1 MYVLVSSCLAC
12 GKGIGYIIKGVTEAL
27 SFSDYSLSKG
37 DMLMIKKVFTVLL
50 GLLVAGTMISVDCS
64 DAAVKRNRVRPRTV
78 SKPVTQPAPTA
89 TQQTTAAP
97 AAAATA
103 TAPKTTTA
111 PAATAQG
118 MPYGQTMAPGQTMA
132 APQSQGSGMGSAL
145 LGVGAG
151 LAGGYLLNSA
161 LSGSDATAATAAAP
175 AEGGQSAVA
184 AAPAPA
190 AAPASP
196 VANLLGY
203 DTANYC
209 TQLSQGN
216 ADVMQQCTAAEAA
229 ATAAFRQCVA
239 MSTGLNGI
247 GSYDALLRCLRG
259 TPAAQ

>member
-1 MYVLVSSCLAC
+1 
-12 GKGIGYIIKGVTEAL
+12 
-27 SFSDYSLSKG
+27 
-37 DMLMIKKVFTVLL
+37 MLKKVFTVLL

-89 TQQTTAAP
+89 TQQTSAAP
-97 AAAATA
+97 AAAAT
-103 TAPKTTTA
+103 TTA
-111 PAATAQG
+111 PRTATSPAATATQPATAQG
-118 MPYGQTMAPGQTMA
+118 MPYGQTAAPGQTMA

-161 LSGSDATAATAAAP
+161 LSGSDATAAEAAAAAAAP
-175 AEGGQSAVA
+175 AAGGQSAVA
-184 AAPAPA
+184 ATPAPA

-216 ADVMQQCTAAEAA
+216 ADIMQQCTAAETA

-239 MSTGLNGI
+239 MSSGLNGI

>member
-1 MYVLVSSCLAC
+1 
-12 GKGIGYIIKGVTEAL
+12 
-27 SFSDYSLSKG
+27 
-37 DMLMIKKVFTVLL
+37 MIKKVFTVLL
-50 GLLVAGTMISVDCS
+50 GLLVAGAMISVDCS

-89 TQQTTAAP
+89 TQQTTTAP

-184 AAPAPA
+184 ATPAPA

>member
-1 MYVLVSSCLAC
+1 
-12 GKGIGYIIKGVTEAL
+12 
-27 SFSDYSLSKG
+27 
-37 DMLMIKKVFTVLL
+37 MIKKVFTVLL
-50 GLLVAGTMISVDCS
+50 GLLVAGAMISVDCS

-78 SKPVTQPAPTA
+78 SKPVTQPAPKA
-89 TQQTTAAP
+89 TQQTTAAPAAAATATAPKTTAAP

-111 PAATAQG
+111 PAATATQPTTAQG

>member
-1 MYVLVSSCLAC
+1 
-12 GKGIGYIIKGVTEAL
+12 
-27 SFSDYSLSKG
+27 
-37 DMLMIKKVFTVLL
+37 MIKKVFTVLL

-97 AAAATA
+97 AAAAT
-103 TAPKTTTA
+103 TTA
-111 PAATAQG
+111 PRTTTSPAATATQPATAQG
-118 MPYGQTMAPGQTMA
+118 MPYGQTAAPGQTMA

-161 LSGSDATAATAAAP
+161 LSGSDATAAEAAAAAP
-175 AEGGQSAVA
+175 AGGQSAVA
-184 AAPAPA
+184 SAPAA

-216 ADVMQQCTAAEAA
+216 ADIMQQCTAAETA

-239 MSTGLNGI
+239 MSSGLNSI

>member
-1 MYVLVSSCLAC
+1 
-12 GKGIGYIIKGVTEAL
+12 
-27 SFSDYSLSKG
+27 
-37 DMLMIKKVFTVLL
+37 MIKKVFTVLL
-50 GLLVAGTMISVDCS
+50 GLLVAGAMISVDCS

-103 TAPKTTTA
+103 TAPKTTTTA
-111 PAATAQG
+111 PAATATQPTTAQG

-132 APQSQGSGMGSAL
+132 APQS

-175 AEGGQSAVA
+175 AEGGQAT
-184 AAPAPA
+184 A

>member
-1 MYVLVSSCLAC
+1 
-12 GKGIGYIIKGVTEAL
+12 
-27 SFSDYSLSKG
+27 
-37 DMLMIKKVFTVLL
+37 MIKKVFTVLL

-111 PAATAQG
+111 PAATATQPTTAQG

-175 AEGGQSAVA
+175 AEGGQSAV
-184 AAPAPA
+184 A

>member
-1 MYVLVSSCLAC
+1 
-12 GKGIGYIIKGVTEAL
+12 
-27 SFSDYSLSKG
+27 
-37 DMLMIKKVFTVLL
+37 MIKKVFTVLL

-78 SKPVTQPAPTA
+78 SKPMTQPAPTA

-111 PAATAQG
+111 PAATATQPTTAQG

-175 AEGGQSAVA
+175 AEGGQSAV
-184 AAPAPA
+184 A

>member
-1 MYVLVSSCLAC
+1 
-12 GKGIGYIIKGVTEAL
+12 
-27 SFSDYSLSKG
+27 
-37 DMLMIKKVFTVLL
+37 MIKKVFTVLL

-111 PAATAQG
+111 PAATATQPTTAQG

-175 AEGGQSAVA
+175 AEGGQAT
-184 AAPAPA
+184 A

>member
-1 MYVLVSSCLAC
+1 
-12 GKGIGYIIKGVTEAL
+12 
-27 SFSDYSLSKG
+27 
-37 DMLMIKKVFTVLL
+37 MIKKVFTVLL

-97 AAAATA
+97 AAAAT
-103 TAPKTTTA
+103 TTA
-111 PAATAQG
+111 PRTATSPAATATQPATAQG
-118 MPYGQTMAPGQTMA
+118 MPYGQTAAPGQTMA

-161 LSGSDATAATAAAP
+161 LSGSDATAAEAA
-175 AEGGQSAVA
+175 GGQSAVA
-184 AAPAPA
+184 SAPAA

-216 ADVMQQCTAAEAA
+216 ADIMQQCTAAETA

-239 MSTGLNGI
+239 MSSGLNGI

>member
-1 MYVLVSSCLAC
+1 
-12 GKGIGYIIKGVTEAL
+12 
-27 SFSDYSLSKG
+27 
-37 DMLMIKKVFTVLL
+37 MIKKVFTVLL
-50 GLLVAGTMISVDCS
+50 GLLVAGAMISVDCS

-97 AAAATA
+97 
-103 TAPKTTTA
+103 KTTTA
-111 PAATAQG
+111 PAATATQPTTAQG

>member
-1 MYVLVSSCLAC
+1 
-12 GKGIGYIIKGVTEAL
+12 
-27 SFSDYSLSKG
+27 
-37 DMLMIKKVFTVLL
+37 MIKKVFTVLL
-50 GLLVAGTMISVDCS
+50 GLLVAGAMISVDCS

-78 SKPVTQPAPTA
+78 SNPVTHPARTA
-89 TQQTTAAP
+89 PQHPPAAP

-111 PAATAQG
+111 PAATATQPTTAQG

-184 AAPAPA
+184 ATPAPA

-216 ADVMQQCTAAEAA
+216 ADVMQQCTAVEAA

>member
-1 MYVLVSSCLAC
+1 
-12 GKGIGYIIKGVTEAL
+12 
-27 SFSDYSLSKG
+27 
-37 DMLMIKKVFTVLL
+37 MIKKVFTVLL

-89 TQQTTAAP
+89 TQQTTA
-97 AAAATA
+97 
-103 TAPKTTTA
+103 PKTTTTA
-111 PAATAQG
+111 PAATVTQPTTAQG

>member
-1 MYVLVSSCLAC
+1 
-12 GKGIGYIIKGVTEAL
+12 
-27 SFSDYSLSKG
+27 
-37 DMLMIKKVFTVLL
+37 MIKKVFTVLL

-103 TAPKTTTA
+103 TAPKTTTTA
-111 PAATAQG
+111 PAATVTQPTTAQG
-118 MPYGQTMAPGQTMA
+118 MPYGQTMA

-161 LSGSDATAATAAAP
+161 LSGSDATAAT
-175 AEGGQSAVA
+175 A

>member
-1 MYVLVSSCLAC
+1 
-12 GKGIGYIIKGVTEAL
+12 
-27 SFSDYSLSKG
+27 
-37 DMLMIKKVFTVLL
+37 MIKKVFTVLL

-89 TQQTTAAP
+89 TQQTTA
-97 AAAATA
+97 
-103 TAPKTTTA
+103 PKTTTA
-111 PAATAQG
+111 PAATAAQPTTAQG

-151 LAGGYLLNSA
+151 LASGYLLNSA
-161 LSGSDATAATAAAP
+161 LSGADATAATAAAP

>member
-1 MYVLVSSCLAC
+1 
-12 GKGIGYIIKGVTEAL
+12 
-27 SFSDYSLSKG
+27 
-37 DMLMIKKVFTVLL
+37 MIKKVFTVLL
-50 GLLVAGTMISVDCS
+50 GLLVAGAMISVDCS
-64 DAAVKRNRVRPRTV
+64 DAAVKRNRVRPRTA

-97 AAAATA
+97 AAAATV
-103 TAPKTTTA
+103 TAPKTTTTA
-111 PAATAQG
+111 PAATATQPTTAQG

-175 AEGGQSAVA
+175 AEGGQAT
-184 AAPAPA
+184 A

>member
-1 MYVLVSSCLAC
+1 
-12 GKGIGYIIKGVTEAL
+12 
-27 SFSDYSLSKG
+27 
-37 DMLMIKKVFTVLL
+37 MIKKVFTVLL

-78 SKPVTQPAPTA
+78 SKPVTQPAPAA

-111 PAATAQG
+111 PAATATQPTTAQG
-118 MPYGQTMAPGQTMA
+118 MPYGQTMA

-175 AEGGQSAVA
+175 AEGGQATAA

-209 TQLSQGN
+209 TQLSQGI

>member
-1 MYVLVSSCLAC
+1 
-12 GKGIGYIIKGVTEAL
+12 
-27 SFSDYSLSKG
+27 
-37 DMLMIKKVFTVLL
+37 MIKKVFTVLL
-50 GLLVAGTMISVDCS
+50 GLLVAGAMISVDCS

>member
-1 MYVLVSSCLAC
+1 
-12 GKGIGYIIKGVTEAL
+12 
-27 SFSDYSLSKG
+27 
-37 DMLMIKKVFTVLL
+37 MIKKVFTVLL

-97 AAAATA
+97 AAAATTTAPRTTTSPAA
-103 TAPKTTTA
+103 TAPQ
-111 PAATAQG
+111 PATAQG
-118 MPYGQTMAPGQTMA
+118 MPYGQTAAPGQTMA

-161 LSGSDATAATAAAP
+161 LSGSDATAAEAAAAP
-175 AEGGQSAVA
+175 AAGGQSAVA

-216 ADVMQQCTAAEAA
+216 ADIMQQCTAAETA

-239 MSTGLNGI
+239 MSSGLNGI

>member
-1 MYVLVSSCLAC
+1 
-12 GKGIGYIIKGVTEAL
+12 
-27 SFSDYSLSKG
+27 
-37 DMLMIKKVFTVLL
+37 MIKKAVTVLL

-64 DAAVKRNRVRPRTV
+64 DAAVKRNRARPRAV
-78 SKPVTQPAPTA
+78 SKPLTQPAPAA

-97 AAAATA
+97 AAATAT
-103 TAPKTTTA
+103 TAPK
-111 PAATAQG
+111 AATSPATAATQPTTVQG
-118 MPYGQTMAPGQTMA
+118 MPYGQTAAPGQTMT

-161 LSGSDATAATAAAP
+161 LSGSDATAAEAAAAAAP
-175 AEGGQSAVA
+175 AAGGQSAVA

-216 ADVMQQCTAAEAA
+216 ADIMQQCTAAETA

-239 MSTGLNGI
+239 MSSGLNGI

-259 TPAAQ
+259 APAAQ

>member
-1 MYVLVSSCLAC
+1 
-12 GKGIGYIIKGVTEAL
+12 
-27 SFSDYSLSKG
+27 
-37 DMLMIKKVFTVLL
+37 MIKKVFTVLL
-50 GLLVAGTMISVDCS
+50 GLLVAGAMISVDCS

-103 TAPKTTTA
+103 TAPKTTTTA
-111 PAATAQG
+111 PAATVTQPTTAQG

-184 AAPAPA
+184 ATPAPA

>member
-1 MYVLVSSCLAC
+1 
-12 GKGIGYIIKGVTEAL
+12 
-27 SFSDYSLSKG
+27 
-37 DMLMIKKVFTVLL
+37 
-50 GLLVAGTMISVDCS
+50 
-64 DAAVKRNRVRPRTV
+64 
-78 SKPVTQPAPTA
+78 
-89 TQQTTAAP
+89 
-97 AAAATA
+97 
-103 TAPKTTTA
+103 
-111 PAATAQG
+111 

-184 AAPAPA
+184 AAPAPV

-196 VANLLGY
+196 VTNLLGY

>member
-1 MYVLVSSCLAC
+1 
-12 GKGIGYIIKGVTEAL
+12 
-27 SFSDYSLSKG
+27 
-37 DMLMIKKVFTVLL
+37 MIKKVFTVLL

>member
-1 MYVLVSSCLAC
+1 
-12 GKGIGYIIKGVTEAL
+12 
-27 SFSDYSLSKG
+27 
-37 DMLMIKKVFTVLL
+37 MIKKVFTVLL
-50 GLLVAGTMISVDCS
+50 GLLVAGAMISVDCS

-111 PAATAQG
+111 PAATATQPTTAQG

-175 AEGGQSAVA
+175 AEGGQAT
-184 AAPAPA
+184 A

>member
-1 MYVLVSSCLAC
+1 
-12 GKGIGYIIKGVTEAL
+12 
-27 SFSDYSLSKG
+27 
-37 DMLMIKKVFTVLL
+37 MIKKVFTVLL

-97 AAAATA
+97 AAAAT
-103 TAPKTTTA
+103 TTA
-111 PAATAQG
+111 PRTATSPAATATQPTTAQG
-118 MPYGQTMAPGQTMA
+118 MPYGQTAAPGQTMA

-161 LSGSDATAATAAAP
+161 LSGSDATAAEAAAAAAP
-175 AEGGQSAVA
+175 AASGQAAVA
-184 AAPAPA
+184 SAPAA

-216 ADVMQQCTAAEAA
+216 ADIMQQCTAAETA

-239 MSTGLNGI
+239 MSSGLNGI

>member
-1 MYVLVSSCLAC
+1 
-12 GKGIGYIIKGVTEAL
+12 
-27 SFSDYSLSKG
+27 
-37 DMLMIKKVFTVLL
+37 MIKKVFTVLL

-111 PAATAQG
+111 PAATATQPTTAQG

-151 LAGGYLLNSA
+151 L
-161 LSGSDATAATAAAP
+161 AP

>member
-1 MYVLVSSCLAC
+1 
-12 GKGIGYIIKGVTEAL
+12 
-27 SFSDYSLSKG
+27 
-37 DMLMIKKVFTVLL
+37 MIKKVFTVLL

-97 AAAATA
+97 AAAAT
-103 TAPKTTTA
+103 TTA
-111 PAATAQG
+111 PRTATSPAATATQPATAQG
-118 MPYGQTMAPGQTMA
+118 MPYGQTAAPGQTMA

-161 LSGSDATAATAAAP
+161 LSGSDATAAEAAA
-175 AEGGQSAVA
+175 AGGQSAVA
-184 AAPAPA
+184 SAPA
-190 AAPASP
+190 AAAPTSP

-216 ADVMQQCTAAEAA
+216 ADIMQQCTAAETA

-239 MSTGLNGI
+239 MSSGLNGI

>member
-1 MYVLVSSCLAC
+1 
-12 GKGIGYIIKGVTEAL
+12 
-27 SFSDYSLSKG
+27 
-37 DMLMIKKVFTVLL
+37 MIKKVFTVLL

-89 TQQTTAAP
+89 TQQATAAP
-97 AAAATA
+97 AAAAT
-103 TAPKTTTA
+103 TTA
-111 PAATAQG
+111 PRTATSPAATASQPATAQG
-118 MPYGQTMAPGQTMA
+118 MPYGQTAAPGQTMA

-161 LSGSDATAATAAAP
+161 LSGSDATAAEAAA
-175 AEGGQSAVA
+175 AGGQSAVA
-184 AAPAPA
+184 SAPA
-190 AAPASP
+190 AAAPTSP

-216 ADVMQQCTAAEAA
+216 ADIMQQCTAAETA

-239 MSTGLNGI
+239 MSSGLNGI

>member
-1 MYVLVSSCLAC
+1 
-12 GKGIGYIIKGVTEAL
+12 
-27 SFSDYSLSKG
+27 
-37 DMLMIKKVFTVLL
+37 MIKKVFTMLL
-50 GLLVAGTMISVDCS
+50 GLLVAGAMISVDCS

-89 TQQTTAAP
+89 TQQTPAAP

-103 TAPKTTTA
+103 TAPKTTTTA
-111 PAATAQG
+111 PAATATQPTTAQG
-118 MPYGQTMAPGQTMA
+118 MPYGQTAAPGQTMA
-132 APQSQGSGMGSAL
+132 APQSQGSGMGSTL

-161 LSGSDATAATAAAP
+161 LSGSDATAATAAAAP

-184 AAPAPA
+184 AAPAP

-216 ADVMQQCTAAEAA
+216 ADVMQQCTAAETA
-229 ATAAFRQCVA
+229 ATETFRKCVA
-239 MSTGLNGI
+239 MSSGLNGI
-247 GSYDALLRCLRG
+247 GSYDVLLRCLRG

>member
-1 MYVLVSSCLAC
+1 
-12 GKGIGYIIKGVTEAL
+12 
-27 SFSDYSLSKG
+27 
-37 DMLMIKKVFTVLL
+37 MIKKVFTVLL

-111 PAATAQG
+111 PAATAAQPTTAQG

-151 LAGGYLLNSA
+151 LASGYLLNSA
-161 LSGSDATAATAAAP
+161 LSGADATAATAAAP
-175 AEGGQSAVA
+175 
-184 AAPAPA
+184 
-190 AAPASP
+190 APASP

>member
-1 MYVLVSSCLAC
+1 
-12 GKGIGYIIKGVTEAL
+12 
-27 SFSDYSLSKG
+27 
-37 DMLMIKKVFTVLL
+37 MIKKVFTVLL
-50 GLLVAGTMISVDCS
+50 GLLVAGAMISVDCS

-103 TAPKTTTA
+103 TAPKTTPA

>member
-1 MYVLVSSCLAC
+1 
-12 GKGIGYIIKGVTEAL
+12 
-27 SFSDYSLSKG
+27 
-37 DMLMIKKVFTVLL
+37 MIKKVFTVLL
-50 GLLVAGTMISVDCS
+50 GLLVAGAMISVDCL

-103 TAPKTTTA
+103 TAPKTTTTA
-111 PAATAQG
+111 PAATATQPTTAQG

-175 AEGGQSAVA
+175 AEGGQSTAA

-190 AAPASP
+190 GGA
-196 VANLLGY
+196 V
-203 DTANYC
+203 
-209 TQLSQGN
+209 
-216 ADVMQQCTAAEAA
+216 
-229 ATAAFRQCVA
+229 
-239 MSTGLNGI
+239 
-247 GSYDALLRCLRG
+247 
-259 TPAAQ
+259 

>member
-1 MYVLVSSCLAC
+1 
-12 GKGIGYIIKGVTEAL
+12 
-27 SFSDYSLSKG
+27 
-37 DMLMIKKVFTVLL
+37 MIKKVFTMLL
-50 GLLVAGTMISVDCS
+50 GLLVAGAMISVDCS

-103 TAPKTTTA
+103 TAPKTMTTA
-111 PAATAQG
+111 PAATATQPATSQG
-118 MPYGQTMAPGQTMA
+118 MPYGQTAAPGQTMA
-132 APQSQGSGMGSAL
+132 APQSQGSGMGSTL

-161 LSGSDATAATAAAP
+161 LSGSDATAAVAP
-175 AEGGQSAVA
+175 AEGGQSAA
-184 AAPAPA
+184 ATAPAPA

-229 ATAAFRQCVA
+229 ATAAFRHCVA
-239 MSTGLNGI
+239 MSSGLNGI
-247 GSYDALLRCLRG
+247 GSYDVLLRCLRG

>member
-111 PAATAQG
+111 PAATATQPTTAQG

-175 AEGGQSAVA
+175 AEGGQAT
-184 AAPAPA
+184 A